1 MSIQKHRGAIDKI
14 DAQIVK
20 LLNRRTKHVLGIGQA
35 KLASGKAIYQ
45 PDRDRLSCVASAKFP
60 TASCLMNPF
69 GTFTAR

>member
-45 PDRDRLSCVASAKFP
+45 PDREQALPVASAKSP
-60 TASCLMNPF
+60 TASCPMNPF
-69 GTFTAR
+69 GTFTVR